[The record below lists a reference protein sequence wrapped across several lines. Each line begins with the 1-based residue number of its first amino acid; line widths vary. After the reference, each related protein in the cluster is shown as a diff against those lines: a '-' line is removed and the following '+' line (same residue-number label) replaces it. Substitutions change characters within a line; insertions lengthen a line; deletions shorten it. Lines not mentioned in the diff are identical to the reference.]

1 MHSPRPRPQGSA
13 VSGLTPRWSSVGGVG
28 AFARRGFYAVGV
40 FTGIVQAV
48 GRVDAL
54 TPIPAGLRIQIDPQ
68 GWACRPEPGESIA
81 VNGVCL
87 TCHALP
93 DELPMLVFDAVPETL
108 TRTTLGSLAP
118 GSRVNL
124 ERSLR
129 ADSLLGGH
137 LVQGHVDALG
147 TVERIAREP
156 EWRVRI
162 RTPESLTPLVVPKG
176 SIAVDGVSLTIAC
189 TEPGRAAF
197 EVALIPATLERTT
210 LGGLVE
216 GTHVNLETDIIARTV
231 VHALARIRG

>member
-1 MHSPRPRPQGSA
+1 M
-13 VSGLTPRWSSVGGVG
+13 
-28 AFARRGFYAVGV
+28 

-48 GRVDAL
+48 GRVDSL
-54 TPIPAGLRIQIDPQ
+54 TPIAAGLRLRIDPQ
-68 GWACRPEPGESIA
+68 GWWHRPEPGESIA
-81 VNGVCL
+81 VSGVCL
-87 TCHALP
+87 TCLGREA
-93 DELPMLVFDAVPETL
+93 ELPLLEFDVVPETMM
-108 TRTTLGSLAP
+108 RTTLGSLAP

-129 ADSLLGGH
+129 ADSLLDGH

-147 TVERIAREP
+147 TVERIVREP

-176 SIAVDGVSLTIAC
+176 SIAVDGVSLTIASA
-189 TEPGRAAF
+189 EPGRAAF

-216 GTHVNLETDIIARTV
+216 GSHVNLETDIIARAV
-231 VHALARIRG
+231 VHAMAHSRAMT